1 MNLLH
6 VMPSVARSF
15 GGPTQSLV
23 GYVAAARAAGMRV
36 TVAAPAC
43 AGVDQRWLEVQLGD
57 ADLRL
62 FPGISRGTFM
72 ASPALVEWVKRH
84 ARDFD
89 VAHVHGLLNLVSSL
103 SARAAEARGIPVVV
117 RPFGTLSRYT
127 FAHRRGWLKRGYF
140 QAIDRP
146 NLRRA
151 RGLHFTTDEER
162 DEAGWHGLDL
172 ETRSFVV
179 PPPLHLVA
187 QARQEPT
194 TDVLF
199 LSRLHPIKNIE
210 TLLSAWSRVVRERP
224 GLRLTIAGDGESGYV
239 AQLRAQA
246 AGLGESVVFAG
257 FVQGEEKARLLA
269 TSRLFVLPSFHE
281 NFGVAV
287 IEALAAGL
295 PVVISRDVQL
305 AAFVERHALGR
316 VVKAD
321 SEPLAEALLASLDD
335 DALIARCRQDGR
347 RLVADS
353 FSPDAVGQQLRAMYE
368 HVLAS

>member
-1 MNLLH
+1 M
-6 VMPSVARSF
+6 S
-15 GGPTQSLV
+15 SL
-23 GYVAAARAAGMRV
+23 AARTASA
-36 TVAAPAC
+36 
-43 AGVDQRWLEVQLGD
+43 Q
-57 ADLRL
+57 
-62 FPGISRGTFM
+62 GT
-72 ASPALVEWVKRH
+72 
-84 ARDFD
+84 
-89 VAHVHGLLNLVSSL
+89 
-103 SARAAEARGIPVVV
+103 PVVV

-151 RGLHFTTDEER
+151 RGLHFTTDAER

-179 PPPLHLVA
+179 PPPLHLYA
-187 QARQEPT
+187 MPCREPT

-199 LSRLHPIKNIE
+199 LSRLHPKKNVE
-210 TLLSAWSRVVRERP
+210 GLLNAWARVVRDRP
-224 GLRLTIAGDGESGYV
+224 GLRLTIAGDGEPAYV
-239 AQLRAQA
+239 ARLRAQA
-246 AGLGESVVFAG
+246 AGLGASVVFAG
-257 FVQGEEKARLLA
+257 FVHGEEKARLLA
-269 TSRLFVLPSFHE
+269 SARVFALPSFHE

-287 IEALAAGL
+287 LEALAAGL

-316 VVKAD
+316 VVAAD
-321 SEPLAEALLASLDD
+321 AGPLAEALLASLDD
-335 DALIARCRQDGR
+335 TALIARCRQDGR
-347 RLVADS
+347 RLVADT